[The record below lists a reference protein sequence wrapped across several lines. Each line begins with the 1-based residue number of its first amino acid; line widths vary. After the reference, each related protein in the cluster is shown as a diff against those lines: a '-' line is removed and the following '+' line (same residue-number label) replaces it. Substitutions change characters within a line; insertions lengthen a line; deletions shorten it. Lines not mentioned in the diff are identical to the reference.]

1 MQSFARVIVLFG
13 ECLRAPIEERDAD
26 GTRRMIGGKGNT
38 RHAAR
43 RRRKSTAGQHLHAPV
58 PEALAFDRMRRNV
71 PRSGRLLCRRLRYP
85 QPRSRSGGIGVDEGG
100 DDQARVDDQRGKNF
114 ARNEAASA
122 PPCKSGETM
131 SRRPRRNHTPACNR
145 STGRYQQQRAL
156 RLNVWSAET
165 RLRPFN

>member
-71 PRSGRLLCRRLRYP
+71 PRSGRLHADDFVSL
-85 QPRSRSGGIGVDEGG
+85 SRGRAAEALAWTKVVMTKLGLTI
-100 DDQARVDDQRGKNF
+100 
-114 ARNEAASA
+114 NEAKTSL
-122 PPCKSGETM
+122 
-131 SRRPRRNHTPACNR
+131 RNRQQALHPANR
-145 STGRYQQQRAL
+145 E
-156 RLNVWSAET
+156 RL
-165 RLRPFN
+165 